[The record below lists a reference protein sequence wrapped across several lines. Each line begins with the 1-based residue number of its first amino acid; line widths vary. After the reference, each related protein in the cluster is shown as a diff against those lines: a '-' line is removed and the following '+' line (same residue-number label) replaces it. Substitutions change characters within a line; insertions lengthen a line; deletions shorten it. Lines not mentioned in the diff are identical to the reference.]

1 MAHWAFETYLFPIGL
16 FVFSCLAKLE
26 EEKVLYVESQLPAVL
41 SFMTCLKIWIA
52 EFVWDCLFQCLSW
65 ESSQGLVLVP
75 GRVLVWAGSGFP
87 GVGFTWLRPVPQNC
101 PNAAMSRNPSVTPG
115 GNHAAHSEEIRISPQ
130 ISGANNP
137 RWFQFVRFAICIW
150 ISPKFSFGFPGN
162 RELQFPL
169 PAT

>member
-1 MAHWAFETYLFPIGL
+1 MAHCIGSL
-16 FVFSCLAKLE
+16 RHIYFRLGFSCFHVWQNW
-26 EEKVLYVESQLPAVL
+26 EKRKFFYVESQLPAVL
-41 SFMTCLKIWIA
+41 SFMTCLKIWMA
-52 EFVWDCLFQCLSW
+52 EFVWDFQCLSW

-87 GVGFTWLRPVPQNC
+87 GLGFAWLRPVAQNC